1 MVREGRVLISVA
13 TDPDFGASYYV
24 TAYEVGAQ
32 VTSGSSGN
40 TVAVRA
46 GHGFAALDKFIVGTS
61 TSQFKSILSVTSTQL
76 TLDVGQTVTVAAGDL
91 LVNLGRDTGSSLP
104 LYDRAGLTIYTDMDY
119 SNVATNN
126 TVQTDSNGKY
136 RYFHKGIERWEL
148 IRSSLTAPIA
158 LYLDSGASA
167 VTSADSTTDNAIVR
181 WDGATGEAIQNSV
194 VTISDTGAVTGITT
208 LNASGAVTM
217 QAAATV
223 GTTLGVTGTST
234 LAAVNASGL
243 VAAAAAVTVGTTLD
257 VTGASTLTGAVG
269 CGAVTSTGNVTS
281 GGHLRGLKATEAL
294 TTSAAI
300 TTAGRFLIDITNTSG
315 TNTPT
320 LVAPSSVDGQ
330 ILILRCVALTA
341 GTITLAD
348 SGNVAL
354 SAAWVPDAGDTLTL
368 IASGAVFYEIARSA
382 N

>member
-13 TDPDFGASYYV
+13 TDPDFGSSYYV
-24 TAYEVGAQ
+24 TAYEIGAQ
-32 VTSGSSGN
+32 VTSGSAGN
-40 TVAVRA
+40 TVTVRA
-46 GHGFAALDKFIVGTS
+46 GHGFAAGDKFIVGTS
-61 TSQFKSILSVTSTQL
+61 TAQFKSILSVASTQL
-76 TLDVGQTVTVAAGDL
+76 TLDVGQTVTVSAGDL
-91 LVNLGRDTGSSLP
+91 LVNLAADTGSSLP
-104 LYDRAGLTIYTDMDY
+104 NYDGAGLTVYTDMDY